1 MKFEKIKNIVRE
13 TPWGPID
20 INNRYSV
27 LIPFIEVEG
36 EPHLLYELR
45 SKTLKN
51 QPGEICFPGGRI
63 EKGEEIINAAAR
75 ETCEELLI
83 SPKDIEIYGE
93 GDYLINP
100 YGSILYS
107 VIGKLNVD
115 IKDIKPSADEV
126 EDVFTI
132 PFEYFMKK
140 SPKSYEVEFKA
151 RRDKYFPY
159 ELIPD
164 GKNYKFKK
172 SKDNVLFYQ
181 YRGLIIWGF
190 TAKMTYNFINKIKK
204 NL

>member
-1 MKFEKIKNIVRE
+1 MKFENIKNIVRE
-13 TPWGPID
+13 TPSEPID

-45 SKTLKN
+45 SKTLKS
-51 QPGEICFPGGRI
+51 QPGEISFPGGSI
-63 EKGEEIINAAAR
+63 EEGEGIIDAAVR

-83 SPKDIEIYGE
+83 NPDKIEVYGE
-93 GDYLINP
+93 GNFLVNP

-107 VIGKLNVD
+107 VVGKLNVD

-126 EDVFTI
+126 EDVFTV
-132 PFEYFMKK
+132 PLKYFMEK
-140 SPKSYEVEFKA
+140 SPESYEIEFKA
-151 RRDKYFPY
+151 QRDKYFPY
-159 ELIPD
+159 ELIPN

-172 SKDNVLFYQ
+172 SRDSVLFYQ
-181 YRGLIIWGF
+181 YGKFIIWGF
-190 TAKMTYNFINKIKK
+190 TAKMTHNFVNKIKK